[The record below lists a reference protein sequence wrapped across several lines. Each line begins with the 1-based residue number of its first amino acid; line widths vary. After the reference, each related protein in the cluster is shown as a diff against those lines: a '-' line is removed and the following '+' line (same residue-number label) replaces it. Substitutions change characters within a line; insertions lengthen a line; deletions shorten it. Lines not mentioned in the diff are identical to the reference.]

1 MDTFESKIVHINNG
15 AQPIFE
21 KLSNLEN
28 LKPVIENIPQDKV
41 KVEDIR
47 LTPDSCNFKVDPI
60 GEIGVKIVEREEF
73 KCIKF
78 SSDKSPIEFNI
89 WIQLVEK
96 APNDTKARITLK
108 AEIPFMLKMFL
119 KDKLANGINQ
129 VADLLTKIQY

>member
-96 APNDTKARITLK
+96 APDDTKARITLK